1 MVIALEKT
9 MEILWIDES
18 GYIGIIPPALLIEG
32 IVEVVPV
39 CQVWRLAFLR
49 GRFGGFHRSL

>member
-18 GYIGIIPPALLIEG
+18 GYIGIIPPALLI
-32 IVEVVPV
+32 
-39 CQVWRLAFLR
+39 
-49 GRFGGFHRSL
+49 